1 MINVGDT
8 FTTRVS
14 LEKVTAL
21 EVEDRGN
28 GLASVRVQCA
38 DGTERWTSV
47 KS

>member
-8 FTTRVS
+8 FTTTLS

-28 GLASVRVQCA
+28 GLASVRVQRA
-38 DGTERWTSV
+38 DGTERWTSI